1 MIYFI
6 SFIYLAIIMM
16 TLCLSVKIFLGAKD
30 SVLYRLVSV
39 VGIFG
44 IIPLLMRLIS
54 NFIDISSLAVI
65 ANIALCFFAFFTYSL
80 WETTYNQINRNQY
93 TFLIMILT
101 TLSIV
106 IELLYYFNYL
116 NVMFI
121 DVIVKYQLLPMII
134 ILVSALKF
142 KQFSNQNK
150 TIELNLVPYVLIL
163 NGLSIVAVQL
173 SDKPLSELFFMINGL
188 SVLLLLYLYSLD
200 YKNSFYY

>member
-16 TLCLSVKIFLGAKD
+16 TLFLSVKIFLGAKD

-44 IIPLLMRLIS
+44 ITPLLMLLIS
-54 NFIDISSLAVI
+54 NFIDILSLAII

-93 TFLIMILT
+93 TFLIMVLT

-121 DVIVKYQLLPMII
+121 DVIVTYQLLPMII

-150 TIELNLVPYVLIL
+150 TSELNLVPYVLIL
-163 NGLSIVAVQL
+163 NGLSIVAVKL